1 MQNSSAIKKNGLQ
14 GTLML
19 SVMGL
24 LLSLTLRVN
33 AQNEYSYLRG
43 VGVFEGEAYSGI
55 SVSYAGGGD
64 IQISGYAFD
73 ESAQNNAIYLRTS
86 ALTGENVDLLGPQL
100 DQNDEFRSQPSNGRL
115 AYTVPAITD
124 LALGT
129 TMYDFLGF
137 DDVTTYLRVGVDSD
151 TLKCSSNNNCKVK
164 YNWANTA
171 LLWYAS
177 PPVVHYGLKSSIYLN
192 TKNAPQYKSETQM
205 SIEVRFD
212 GEAIDMEYDLGIDD
226 VLSTYENMVVGGFST
241 NTVRNKDVD
250 LKARFRG
257 AGYAFNHELMS
268 TNCKWD
274 GSECYKAMVMPSIT
288 SISATGGYL
297 NGG

>member
-1 MQNSSAIKKNGLQ
+1 
-14 GTLML
+14 
-19 SVMGL
+19 
-24 LLSLTLRVN
+24 
-33 AQNEYSYLRG
+33 
-43 VGVFEGEAYSGI
+43 
-55 SVSYAGGGD
+55 
-64 IQISGYAFD
+64 
-73 ESAQNNAIYLRTS
+73 
-86 ALTGENVDLLGPQL
+86 
-100 DQNDEFRSQPSNGRL
+100 
-115 AYTVPAITD
+115 
-124 LALGT
+124 
-129 TMYDFLGF
+129 
-137 DDVTTYLRVGVDSD
+137 
-151 TLKCSSNNNCKVK
+151 
-164 YNWANTA
+164 
-171 LLWYAS
+171 
-177 PPVVHYGLKSSIYLN
+177 VVHYGLKSSIYLN

-288 SISATGGYL
+288 SISATGGYF